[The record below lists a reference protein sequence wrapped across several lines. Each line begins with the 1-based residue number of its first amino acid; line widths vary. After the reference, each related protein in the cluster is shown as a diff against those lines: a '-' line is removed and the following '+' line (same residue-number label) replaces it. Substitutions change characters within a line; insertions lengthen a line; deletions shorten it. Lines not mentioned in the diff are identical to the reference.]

1 MLIKKNPRGNVDIKI
16 EIQNIKEKFRNFQ
29 DIEKRGDN
37 VDILDI
43 KEGFYVIIGIFRGGG
58 KIGWIQNIKKQED

>member
-1 MLIKKNPRGNVDIKI
+1 MLIKKKPRGNVDIKI

-43 KEGFYVIIGIFRGGG
+43 KEGFYVL
-58 KIGWIQNIKKQED
+58 K

>member
-1 MLIKKNPRGNVDIKI
+1 MISYIKIKRNITDIKEKIDNVNKKKTPRGNVDIKI

-43 KEGFYVIIGIFRGGG
+43 KEGFYV
-58 KIGWIQNIKKQED
+58 K

>member
-1 MLIKKNPRGNVDIKI
+1 MFIKKKPIGNVDIKK

-43 KEGFYVIIGIFRGGG
+43 KEGFYV
-58 KIGWIQNIKKQED
+58 K

>member
-1 MLIKKNPRGNVDIKI
+1 MFIKKKFRVNVDIKK

-37 VDILDI
+37 VDVLDI
-43 KEGFYVIIGIFRGGG
+43 KEGFYV
-58 KIGWIQNIKKQED
+58 K